1 MKSKRFNRFGF
12 FYNFAKTVNILI
24 MKILR
29 LLSLFL
35 LILIASK
42 GFSQTNNVSSFVNGE
57 VLVQLNKSCDID
69 QLLSDNITL
78 GLKLKHI
85 VSQRFNIYLLEFDQT
100 KSNNASALLSIKSNK
115 LIVNAQNNHY
125 LDERDIDEVIP
136 NDQYFD
142 DQWSFKNTGQG
153 GGLLDADIDATE
165 AWDITTGGLTAD
177 GDTIVMAIIDSGS
190 DINHDDVD
198 FWKNTDEIPDNG
210 IDDDNNGYVDD
221 YDGWNAKSHNDNIVA
236 GNHGIHVTGI
246 AGAIGNN
253 NIGVAGVNWGA
264 KILPVIG
271 SSTIE
276 SVVVE
281 ALSYVYTIRET
292 YEQTDG
298 ARGAFVVADNCSFG
312 KDQGQPE
319 NYPIWEAMY
328 DSLGRLGVLSIGAT
342 ANRNWDIDE
351 EGDVPCSFTTDYLI
365 TVTNT
370 TNLDSRFVSA
380 GYGDTT
386 IDLGAPGTQIK
397 SLYVNNNIGIK
408 TGTSMAAPH
417 VTGSVALL
425 FAAANADFLSQY
437 KANPS
442 EGSFIL
448 KHHIL
453 NGIDEIESL
462 AGKTV
467 TGGRL
472 NVFNSINE
480 LLNAPILAVGQ
491 EIITHEMLTNS
502 SLDDVVEISNTGIND
517 LNFNVSFN
525 NNPQWLNVE
534 NPSGVIEG
542 DGTFD
547 LEFHIDNSGLDTGYY
562 ETVMRIDGDNFFGKE
577 ITIGIHI
584 YDYLGIQNIN
594 VIADVDVFPNPF
606 NENVSFRI
614 NENTNA
620 KIEIF
625 DQFGKLIYVKKTNTE
640 SEGRIVNWE
649 SNISAGIYFYRIKT
663 ESGIANG
670 KIIKSMK

>member
-1 MKSKRFNRFGF
+1 MMMWTFG
-12 FYNFAKTVNILI
+12 
-24 MKILR
+24 
-29 LLSLFL
+29 
-35 LILIASK
+35 
-42 GFSQTNNVSSFVNGE
+42 
-57 VLVQLNKSCDID
+57 
-69 QLLSDNITL
+69 
-78 GLKLKHI
+78 
-85 VSQRFNIYLLEFDQT
+85 
-100 KSNNASALLSIKSNK
+100 
-115 LIVNAQNNHY
+115 
-125 LDERDIDEVIP
+125 
-136 NDQYFD
+136 
-142 DQWSFKNTGQG
+142 
-153 GGLLDADIDATE
+153 
-165 AWDITTGGLTAD
+165 
-177 GDTIVMAIIDSGS
+177 
-190 DINHDDVD
+190 
-198 FWKNTDEIPDNG
+198 KNTDEIPDNG
-210 IDDDNNGYVDD
+210 IDDDENGYVDD
-221 YDGWNAKSHNDNIVA
+221 YDGWNSSSHNDNIIL
-236 GNHGIHVTGI
+236 GNHGIHVAGI

-253 NIGVAGVNWGA
+253 DIGVAGVNWGA

-312 KDQGQPE
+312 KDHGQAE

-328 DSLGRLGVLSIGAT
+328 DSLGKLGVLSIGAT
-342 ANRNWDIDE
+342 ANRNWDIDV

-370 TNLDSRFVSA
+370 TNIDSRFVSA

-397 SLYVNNNIGIK
+397 SLYINNNIGIK

-425 FAAANADFLSQY
+425 FAAADVDFIRNY
-437 KANPS
+437 KANPG
-442 EGSFIL
+442 EGAIIL
-448 KHHIL
+448 KQHIL
-453 NGIDEIESL
+453 NGVDVLASL
-462 AGKTV
+462 EGKTV

-472 NVFNSINE
+472 NVFNAINK
-480 LLNAPILAVGQ
+480 LIDAPVVAVNNDD
-491 EIITHEMLTNS
+491 ISHDMLTNS
-502 SLDDVVEISNTGIND
+502 YLEDILEISNTGMDN
-517 LNFNVSFN
+517 LNYALSFN
-525 NNPQWLNVE
+525 NDPQWLSLDNF
-534 NPSGVIEG
+534 SGVIAGGESYE
-542 DGTFD
+542 
-547 LEFHIDNSGLDTGYY
+547 LLLHIDNAGLDTGYY
-562 ETVMRIDGDNFFGKE
+562 ETVLRIDGDNFFGKE

-584 YDYLGIQNIN
+584 YDYLSVQNIK

-625 DQFGKLIYVKKTNTE
+625 DQFGKLIYLKKTNTE
-640 SEGRIVNWE
+640 SEGRRVNWE

-670 KIIKSMK
+670 KLIKSMK